1 MRLGILPFR
10 RNENDRGIE
19 DGLAKR
25 LDKFAG
31 VVLTRRGASKIV
43 VLADRCTDCGGP
55 LHQGTLEGGCIFCA
69 WRGSRF
75 ASDGPVGAGPTTR
88 PAAAYK
94 LMVADGQVQIRRA
107 DEPRTPRMNPVGR

>member
-31 VVLTRRGASKIV
+31 VVLTRRGGGKIV
-43 VLADRCTDCGGP
+43 VLAD
-55 LHQGTLEGGCIFCA
+55 
-69 WRGSRF
+69 
-75 ASDGPVGAGPTTR
+75 
-88 PAAAYK
+88 
-94 LMVADGQVQIRRA
+94 GQFQICRA
-107 DEPRTPRMNPVGR
+107 DERRTRMNPVGR

>member
-31 VVLTRRGASKIV
+31 IVLTRRGDGKIV
-43 VLADRCTDCGGP
+43 VLADRCTHRGGP
-55 LHQGTLEGGCIFCA
+55 LRQGTLEDGCIVCP
-69 WRGSRF
+69 WHGSHF
-75 ASDGPVGAGPTTR
+75 ALDGSVVAGPATR
-88 PAAAYK
+88 PAAAYEV
-94 LMVADGQVQIRRA
+94 MVAESQVMIRRA
-107 DEPRTPRMNPVGR
+107 DEPRTLRKNPVGR